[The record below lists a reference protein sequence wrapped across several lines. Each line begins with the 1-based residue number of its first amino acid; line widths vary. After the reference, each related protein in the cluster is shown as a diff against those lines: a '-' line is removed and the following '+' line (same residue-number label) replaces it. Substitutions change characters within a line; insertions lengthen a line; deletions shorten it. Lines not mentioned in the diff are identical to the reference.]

1 MKRLFLINSGW
12 RTNILLLIVFTFTAV
27 PNLFSQTNIN
37 DLVRAGKF
45 DEARKLLPTIVK
57 ANPNDASTLYYQGIL
72 EKKGDK
78 SLEYFETLLEKH
90 PKSDYADDALM
101 QIGEYRYARGLY
113 ISAERTLLRIP
124 RQYPESEHVKRAIN
138 LLMQSM
144 LVTGKSDT
152 ARMYLQVFEKR
163 WGDLAVDVDFP
174 PEISSSTE
182 ERSKKDRKKAQ
193 FTIQIGAFGSKD
205 NAKKQREV
213 FRGRGYD
220 VNLGNKKIA
229 GNTLHLV
236 WVGKYSTYDEALD
249 TARTLKAKYGV
260 NYGIIDKSKIK
271 K

>member
-1 MKRLFLINSGW
+1 MKRPFLINKQW
-12 RTNILLLIVFTFTAV
+12 RRVSLLFVILTIIAV
-27 PNLFSQTNIN
+27 PNVFGQSDIAK
-37 DLVRAGKF
+37 LVRTGEF
-45 DEARKLLPTIVK
+45 DEARKLLPSLVK
-57 ANPNDASTLYYQGIL
+57 TNPNDPSTLYYQGLL

-78 SLEYFETLLEKH
+78 SLEYFETLYSKH

-113 ISAERTLLRIP
+113 ISAERTLLKIP
-124 RQYPESEHVKRAIN
+124 RQYPDSENVKRAIN

-152 ARMYLQVFEKR
+152 AQMYLKVFEKR
-163 WGDLAVDVDFP
+163 WGDLDIDVDFQP
-174 PEISSSTE
+174 VESSSTE
-182 ERSKKDRKKAQ
+182 KKSRKAKKAQ

-205 NAKKQREV
+205 NAKRQREV

-220 VNLGNKKIA
+220 VSLGNKKVA

-249 TARTLKAKYGV
+249 SARVLKAKFGV
-260 NYGIIDKSKIK
+260 NYGIIDKSKIR
-271 K
+271 

>member
-1 MKRLFLINSGW
+1 MKRRFLINKEW
-12 RTNILLLIVFTFTAV
+12 RINILLLFIFFFTAL
-27 PNLFSQTNIN
+27 PDLFSQTKID
-37 DLVRAGKF
+37 DLVRAGKY
-45 DEARKLLPTIVK
+45 DEARNLLPSVIK
-57 ANPNDASTLYYQGIL
+57 ANPNDASTLYFQGLL
-72 EKKGDK
+72 EKNGDK
-78 SLEYFETLLEKH
+78 SLEYFEKLLEKH

-152 ARMYLQVFEKR
+152 AMMYLKVFEKR

-174 PEISSSTE
+174 PVISSSAE
-182 ERSKKDRKKAQ
+182 KISKKESKKKL

-205 NAKKQREV
+205 NAKKQKEV

-220 VNLGNKKIA
+220 VNLGNKKVA

-249 TARTLKAKYGV
+249 TARTLKAKFGV

-271 K
+271 

>member
-1 MKRLFLINSGW
+1 MKRRFLINIGW
-12 RTNILLLIVFTFTAV
+12 RTNILLLFIFFFTALPV
-27 PNLFSQTNIN
+27 LFSQTKID
-37 DLVRAGKF
+37 DLVQAGKY
-45 DEARKLLPTIVK
+45 DEARILLPSVIK
-57 ANPNDASTLYYQGIL
+57 ANPNDASTLYYQGLL
-72 EKKGDK
+72 EKDGDK
-78 SLEYFETLLEKH
+78 SLEYFEKLLEKH
-90 PKSDYADDALM
+90 PKSEYSDDALM

-124 RQYPESEHVKRAIN
+124 RQYPESKHVKRAIN

-152 ARMYLQVFEKR
+152 ARMYLKVFEKR

-174 PEISSSTE
+174 PVKSSSNE
-182 ERSKKDRKKAQ
+182 KISKKKSKKKL

-220 VNLGNKKIA
+220 VNLGNKKVA
-229 GNTLHLV
+229 GNTMHLV

-249 TARTLKAKYGV
+249 TARTLKAKFGV

-271 K
+271 

>member
-1 MKRLFLINSGW
+1 M
-12 RTNILLLIVFTFTAV
+12 LLFTFVAV
-27 PNLFSQTNIN
+27 PDLFSQTKID
-37 DLVRAGKF
+37 DLVRAGKY
-45 DEARKLLPTIVK
+45 DEARVLLPSVIK
-57 ANPNDASTLYYQGIL
+57 ANPNDASTLYFQGLL
-72 EKKGDK
+72 EKNGDK
-78 SLEYFETLLEKH
+78 SLEYFEKLLEKH
-90 PKSDYADDALM
+90 PKSDYSDDALM

-152 ARMYLQVFEKR
+152 ARMYLKVFEKR

-174 PEISSSTE
+174 PVISSSNE
-182 ERSKKDRKKAQ
+182 KSSKKKSKKNL

-220 VNLGNKKIA
+220 VALGNKKIA
-229 GNTLHLV
+229 GNTMHLV

-249 TARTLKAKYGV
+249 TARTLKAKFGV

-271 K
+271 